1 MTAGLTCKVVAKSG
15 VVRHC
20 YRDPATGRRLKSH
33 LVAAAVHLSDAL
45 RRHIDAARSA
55 LATLGMADDADS
67 VISFAVARLSAS
79 PAKPGPKRRG
89 NDVSARVARD
99 LESLGIKPPK
109 PGGEG
114 EKVK

>member
-15 VVRHC
+15 VVRRY
-20 YRDPATGRRLKSH
+20 YRDQATGKRLQSYR
-33 LVAAAVHLSDAL
+33 VAVAIRLSDAL
-45 RRHIDAARSA
+45 REHIDAARSA
-55 LATLGMADDADS
+55 MATLGMADDADS
-67 VISFAVARLSAS
+67 VISLAVARLSAS

>member
-15 VVRHC
+15 VVRRY
-20 YRDPATGRRLKSH
+20 YRDPATGRRLPHH
-33 LVAAAVHLSDAL
+33 LVTAAIRLSDAL
-45 RRHIDAARSA
+45 RKHIDAARSA

-67 VISFAVARLSAS
+67 VISFAVARISAS

-89 NDVSARVARD
+89 NDVSARVAHD

>member
-1 MTAGLTCKVVAKSG
+1 MTAGLTYKVVTKSG
-15 VVRHC
+15 VVRH
-20 YRDPATGRRLKSH
+20 YYHDPATGRRLQSY
-33 LVAAAVHLSDAL
+33 LVAAAIRLSDAL
-45 RRHIDAARSA
+45 REHIDAARSA

-79 PAKPGPKRRG
+79 PAKPGPRRRG
-89 NDVSARVARD
+89 NDVSAKVARD

-114 EKVK
+114 EKMK